1 MIDFKEIA
9 SLVLRQKKLFF
20 AGQLLALMAVVVSV
34 PTPLLMPLLVDEVLL
49 HKPGRLLQFIDH
61 TLGSGSPL
69 YYIGVVLFVTLFL
82 RAAFVILQNIQIKI
96 FQTIS
101 KEIAFSIRNRVLDH
115 LKKVSLEAYELQG
128 SGAVV
133 ARLINDI
140 NTIENFLS
148 SGVSRLLISILTLLG
163 ISIVLLMIHWQLAL
177 FIILLNPL
185 VVLFSSLLAR
195 KVAKL
200 KKEENL
206 SLEIFQNALTETL
219 ELFEQIRAANKEE
232 RFFKKLYSLTQDIK
246 QRSIDFAYKSEA
258 NAKYS
263 FLIFV
268 SGFELFRA
276 AGIFTVAYSDLS
288 IGLMMAIFGYLWF
301 MMTPIQDLINI
312 VYTKKSAE
320 VALKRINELLQ
331 LPQEPNFE
339 KKSDPFST
347 EPVEISL
354 QNLTFYYTKDRIVLK
369 DLNFTIPAGRISA
382 IVGASG
388 SGKTTLSRLLVGFY
402 IPKEG
407 EIFYNGVSCKEIGLE
422 TIRKNVLLVLQTP
435 VLFNDTIEFNITLG
449 NSYSQE
455 KIEKVLKQVHLHRL
469 TSSLPEGLQTVVGK
483 GGVRLSGGERQ
494 RIALARMV
502 LQDPKVVILDEATS
516 AIDMETERL
525 IFCNLKTFFQ
535 NRTTIL
541 IAHRPS
547 TIEEADEIFLLDK
560 GELKIHD
567 DFHKFKEN
575 IEKNLCIL
583 HNENQKKDER

>member
-1 MIDFKEIA
+1 MIDFQNIL
-9 SLVLRQKKLFF
+9 SLVFRHKKLFF
-20 AGQLLALMAVVVSV
+20 IGQILALLAVVVSV

-49 HKPGRLLQFIDH
+49 HKPGRLIHFIDN
-61 TLGSGSPL
+61 TLGSGSAL
-69 YYIGVVLFVTLFL
+69 YYITIVLIVTLFL
-82 RAAFVILQNIQIKI
+82 RTSFVLLQNMQIKI

-101 KEIAFSIRNRVLDH
+101 KDISFTIRKRVLDH

-133 ARLINDI
+133 ARVINDI
-140 NTIENFLS
+140 NTIDTFLS
-148 SGVSRLLISILTLLG
+148 SGVSRLLISILTLVG
-163 ISIVLLMIHWQLAL
+163 ISIVLFVIHWQLAL
-177 FIILLNPL
+177 FIILLNPF
-185 VVLFSSLLAR
+185 VVLFSSRLAR
-195 KVAKL
+195 NVAKL

-232 RFFKKLYSLTQDIK
+232 YFFKRLYHLVWDVK
-246 QRSIDFAYKSEA
+246 NRSIEFSYKSEA
-258 NAKYS
+258 NAKFS

-288 IGLMMAIFGYLWF
+288 IGLMMAVFGYLWF

-312 VYTKKSAE
+312 VYTKKSAD

-331 LPQEPNFE
+331 LPQEPKFKN
-339 KKSDPFST
+339 KKDPF
-347 EPVEISL
+347 VESPIAITLRDLS
-354 QNLTFYYTKDRIVLK
+354 FYYQKEQIVLK
-369 DLNFTIPAGRISA
+369 DLNFTIPAGKISA

-402 IPKEG
+402 IPKKG
-407 EIFYNGVSCKEIGLE
+407 EIFYNGVSYKEIGLE
-422 TIRKNVLLVLQTP
+422 TIRKNVSLVLQMP

-455 KIEKVLKQVHLHRL
+455 KIEEVLKQVHLHRL
-469 TSSLPEGLQTVVGK
+469 VSSLPEGLQTVVGK

-502 LQDPKVVILDEATS
+502 LQEPKVVILDEATS

-525 IFCNLKTFFQ
+525 IFCNLKEFFQ

-583 HNENQKKDER
+583 RSENHDKG